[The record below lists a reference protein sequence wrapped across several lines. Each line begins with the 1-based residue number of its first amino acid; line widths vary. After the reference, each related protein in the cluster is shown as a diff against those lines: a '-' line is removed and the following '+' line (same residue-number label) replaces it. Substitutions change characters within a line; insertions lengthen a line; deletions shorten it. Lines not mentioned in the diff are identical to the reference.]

1 METWVLG
8 FEQWLLLKKILYI
21 LSYPKKNTQIYKIL
35 QYLSIS
41 FYILKSS
48 HDSLLY
54 VFIIYCECNY
64 DNFILLS
71 LYDIF
76 VFMQLWL
83 YICQFVL

>member
-1 METWVLG
+1 MAA
-8 FEQWLLLKKILYI
+8 LKKNLVYI
-21 LSYPKKNTQIYKIL
+21 ELSKKKKKHKQIYKIL
-35 QYLSIS
+35 QFPSIS
-41 FYILKSS
+41 FHILKSF

-71 LYDIF
+71 LYNIF

-83 YICQFVL
+83 YICHFFYKNILN